1 MSIVRLAYAFR
12 SSILELQ
19 KRVLVMNSALKLLD
33 QYRLHGNRTRDLSQ
47 RLNTGLSAIDE
58 LVQGGF
64 PRGAISEIVGPDTSG
79 RTTLLYRL
87 IAAGTLNQE
96 ICAYVD
102 ACDTFDPLTAAQA
115 GITLSQLLWIR
126 CRGNLEHALKA
137 VDHLLHAGGFGVVA
151 LDLCQVSPRDWQRLP
166 ISYWHRFRLSLENT
180 NTILAIV
187 DKEPIARS
195 CTSLRLEL
203 KRMEECW
210 SGSPGFVLLRGIRI
224 EATSSKPLIFSPAS
238 INASAIEG
246 RI

>member
-1 MSIVRLAYAFR
+1 
-12 SSILELQ
+12 
-19 KRVLVMNSALKLLD
+19 MNSALKLLE
-33 QYRLHGNRTRDLSQ
+33 QYGLPANRDRDIPPRLT
-47 RLNTGLSAIDE
+47 TGLSDIDD

-87 IAAGTLNQE
+87 IAAATLNQE

-102 ACDTFDPLTAAQA
+102 ASDVFDPFSADQA
-115 GITLSQLLWIR
+115 GIILSQLLWVR
-126 CRGNLEHALKA
+126 CRGNLPHALKV

-151 LDLCQVSPRDWQRLP
+151 LDLCHVSPRDWQRVP

-203 KRMEECW
+203 KRTEERW
-210 SGSPGFVLLRGIRI
+210 SGSPGFVLLRGMRI
-224 EATSSKPLIFSPAS
+224 EAASSKPLRFPPAS
-238 INASAIEG
+238 INASTIDGEM
-246 RI
+246 